1 MDRKPSLIPV
11 EQIEKSIYLIRGQK
25 VMLDR
30 DLAELYG
37 VETRVLNQAVRRNID
52 RFPEDFMFALTREEI
67 RNISQIVISSEIKHA
82 RNVHVFSEQG
92 VAMLSSVLRSKRAI
106 QVNIVIIR
114 VFVRLR
120 ETLATNKELARK
132 LSELE
137 KHLKGHDQQIQA
149 IFEAIRQLMSP
160 TDTPRKPIGFEVR
173 EPKAK
178 YSKGWGR
185 K

>member
-1 MDRKPSLIPV
+1 
-11 EQIEKSIYLIRGQK
+11 
-25 VMLDR
+25 
-30 DLAELYG
+30 
-37 VETRVLNQAVRRNID
+37 
-52 RFPEDFMFALTREEI
+52 
-67 RNISQIVISSEIKHA
+67 
-82 RNVHVFSEQG
+82 
-92 VAMLSSVLRSKRAI
+92 LRSKRAI

-160 TDTPRKPIGFEVR
+160 TDTPRKPIGFEVKEGR
-173 EPKAK
+173 AGYGKRAK
-178 YSKGWGR
+178 GKEIIPMVEESQAPNNVQEAGK
-185 K
+185 